1 MSIGGIG
8 AWPASVALLPSATAC
23 ALSARAAASKYLQA
37 KRTWIFRRCATVL
50 MFLSI
55 VSSTVDGASVT
66 SR

>member
-1 MSIGGIG
+1 M
-8 AWPASVALLPSATAC
+8 ALLPSAEAC
-23 ALSARAAASKYLQA
+23 ALSARAAASKYLQGE
-37 KRTWIFRRCATVL
+37 RTWIFRRCATVL